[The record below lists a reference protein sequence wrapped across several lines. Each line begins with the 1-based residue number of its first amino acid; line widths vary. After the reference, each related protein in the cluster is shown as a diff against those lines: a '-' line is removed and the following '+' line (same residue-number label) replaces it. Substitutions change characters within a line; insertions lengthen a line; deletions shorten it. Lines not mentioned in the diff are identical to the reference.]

1 MQSVDEQEQT
11 RKDNALGSRLGRNH
25 VAQLETKGRARRS
38 AVHSMDDG
46 RAVKGEKV
54 VGGNVNVIGAGGETT
69 DNMYTLHRQYM
80 YYTRSTNVRANE
92 PLVKRT
98 EHHSH
103 SIPASTYPNRKEGF
117 TIGPMEHGTT
127 PI

>member
-1 MQSVDEQEQT
+1 
-11 RKDNALGSRLGRNH
+11 
-25 VAQLETKGRARRS
+25 
-38 AVHSMDDG
+38 MDDG

-69 DNMYTLHRQYM
+69 DNMYTLHRQHM
-80 YYTRSTNVRANE
+80 YSTWSTNVRANE

-103 SIPASTYPNRKEGF
+103 SIPAWTYPNRKKAVPLDRWNTVQHLF
-117 TIGPMEHGTT
+117 NNPNDNTMI
-127 PI
+127 